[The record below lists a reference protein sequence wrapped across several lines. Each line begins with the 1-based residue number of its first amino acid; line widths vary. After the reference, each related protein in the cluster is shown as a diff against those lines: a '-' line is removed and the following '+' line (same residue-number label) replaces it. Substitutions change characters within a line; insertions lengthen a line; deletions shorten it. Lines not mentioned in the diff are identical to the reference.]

1 MIQPPA
7 AKESSVIRS
16 SSHSFYP
23 RAGANP
29 WEQQIAAAAASLA
42 AGDGDE
48 ARLRAAEDE
57 VAALVVA
64 DQSRAF
70 VDVVTDGLVR
80 WADLVSHPVRALEGV
95 VIEPAL
101 AVTGPLR
108 RTRPILLREYRLAR
122 EVGAAQ
128 LKMVLPGPV
137 TVALALGGDLASRAR
152 EVAAA
157 WAEEARDL
165 AAAGCRFLQ
174 LDEPVLAAR
183 HDLADL
189 VEATA
194 GPVFDAMGEGA
205 TTVLST
211 YFGDLRAIAD
221 RAGRLPGT
229 HLGLDLVVSDANWEV
244 VEELPKSKGVV
255 LGLFDAASPEVEDA
269 KDVADRLAPHR
280 AALEGRDLMVGPQAG
295 LEGLPRDAA
304 FDKLL
309 HARYLVETLRRD
321 WKVR

>member
-1 MIQPPA
+1 L
-7 AKESSVIRS
+7 IRS
-16 SSHSFYP
+16 ASHSFYP

-29 WEQQIAAAAASLA
+29 WERQIEVAAARLA
-42 AGDGDE
+42 AGDGNE
-48 ARLRAAEDE
+48 AELRAAEDE

-80 WADLVSHPVRALEGV
+80 WADLVSHPVRALDGV
-95 VIEPAL
+95 AF
-101 AVTGPLR
+101 GPRLVVKGTVR
-108 RTRPILLREYRLAR
+108 RGRPILVREFQLAR
-122 EVGAAQ
+122 EVGAGQ

-137 TVALALGGDLASRAR
+137 TVALAADDLKGAELAAFAR
-152 EVAAA
+152 DVAAA

-183 HDLADL
+183 PELADL

-194 GPVFDAMGEGA
+194 EPVFEAMGEGA
-205 TTVLST
+205 TTILST
-211 YFGDLRAIAD
+211 YFGDLAAIAD
-221 RAGRLPGT
+221 RAAGLPGT
-229 HLGLDLVVSDANWEV
+229 HLGLDLVISDANWEV
-244 VEELPKSKGVV
+244 VAKLPKSKGVA
-255 LGLFDAASPEVEDA
+255 LGLFDAADPEVEDA
-269 KDVADRLAPHR
+269 KDVADRMAPHR
-280 AALEGRDLMVGPQAG
+280 SVLEGRDVMVGPQAG
-295 LEGLPRDAA
+295 LEGLPRDTA

-309 HARYLVETLRRD
+309 HARYLAESLRRD

>member
-1 MIQPPA
+1 M
-7 AKESSVIRS
+7 IRS
-16 SSHSFYP
+16 ASHSFYP

-29 WEQQIAAAAASLA
+29 WEQQIAAAAARLA
-42 AGDGDE
+42 SGEGSE
-48 ARLRAAEDE
+48 AELRAAEDE
-57 VAALVVA
+57 VAALAVA

-80 WADLVSHPVRALEGV
+80 WADLVSHPVRALSGV
-95 VIEPAL
+95 TLDPRL
-101 AVTGPLR
+101 AVTGALR
-108 RTRPILLREYRLAR
+108 RTRPILLREFQLAR

-137 TVALALGGDLASRAR
+137 TVALALEGGTAADLASLAHDVAR
-152 EVAAA
+152 A

-165 AAAGCRFLQ
+165 AGAGCRFLQ

-183 HDLADL
+183 PELADL

-205 TTVLST
+205 TTILST
-211 YFGDLRAIAD
+211 YFGDLAAIAD
-221 RAGRLPGT
+221 RAGELPGT
-229 HLGLDLVVSDANWEV
+229 HLGLDLVVSDANWIV
-244 VEELPKSKGVV
+244 VATLPKSKGVV
-255 LGLFDAASPEVEDA
+255 LGLFDAQDPEVEDA
-269 KDVADRLAPHR
+269 KDVADRLASHR

-309 HARYLVETLRRD
+309 HARYLVESLRRD